1 MDNVDTK
8 GIIGPEP
15 GIGTSGTRKDVWEEI
30 IVGGDPGGTEKDGS
44 PGGSPKPSGPTR
56 SYPGRKVIS
65 GTSRT
70 RSVFDTGIESG
81 NPINS
86 GPDSGEGTGNDK
98 QPEINDTNRNSRTGS
113 GSPDGSEPYQ
123 TETEETP
130 LVIKSWGATKPDGD
144 VPFSKVRPTESKL
157 VPTTKPKV
165 TSPQRKQS
173 LTKKQVLAAHNLL
186 AKVYK
191 DESLSISDDDAGEL
205 ADAILNFTKEM
216 GFEVSGKTA
225 ATGNL
230 ILTMLAVE
238 VPVILKV
245 IGMKK
250 SKKVD
255 DGGVSFEPII
265 PS

>member
-1 MDNVDTK
+1 MTNASTERLT
-8 GIIGPEP
+8 GPEP
-15 GIGTSGTRKDVWEEI
+15 GLGTSGTGAWEEI
-30 IVGGDPGGTEKDGS
+30 ITGGDPGGTEKDGS
-44 PGGSPKPSGPTR
+44 PGSSPKPPRPAGG
-56 SYPGRKVIS
+56 YPGRKVIGGAS
-65 GTSRT
+65 GSGLILN
-70 RSVFDTGIESG
+70 TGTKVG
-81 NPINS
+81 NPNNP
-86 GPDSGEGTGNDK
+86 GPDSGKGTGNDK
-98 QPEINDTNRNSRTGS
+98 QPEINDTDRTSRTGNNNTGNS
-113 GSPDGSEPYQ
+113 DPDQ
-123 TETEETP
+123 TETEEAS
-130 LVIKSWGATKPDGD
+130 LVIKSWGASKPE
-144 VPFSKVRPTESKL
+144 SVRTESKPL

-191 DESLSISDDDAGEL
+191 DESLNISDDDAGEL

-238 VPVILKV
+238 VPIILKV
-245 IGMKK
+245 IGMKRA
-250 SKKVD
+250 KKVD

-265 PS
+265 PA